1 MKKEIKLIDAEISID
16 DRGELMF
23 CNNFDMSKIKR
34 FYHISNF
41 STPFVRA
48 WHGHKIEDKY
58 ILITKGSALAA
69 AVEIDDWNKPSK
81 SLEIKTF
88 ILNDKRPKLL
98 FIPGGFAHGYKTL
111 LPDTRIIVFSTVT
124 LSESIKDDYRYEA
137 YYWNPWTAKER

>member
-48 WHGHKIEDKY
+48 W
-58 ILITKGSALAA
+58 S
-69 AVEIDDWNKPSK
+69 
-81 SLEIKTF
+81 
-88 ILNDKRPKLL
+88 
-98 FIPGGFAHGYKTL
+98 
-111 LPDTRIIVFSTVT
+111 
-124 LSESIKDDYRYEA
+124 
-137 YYWNPWTAKER
+137 